1 MYSLSSS
8 SASYDCMLWT
18 RFLFLME
25 LMVEHVIKR
34 IKFGLIIL
42 LLVAYFVVW
51 VMASPTCSDYDT
63 VRVLAVNDGKF
74 SA

>member
-1 MYSLSSS
+1 
-8 SASYDCMLWT
+8 
-18 RFLFLME
+18 ME
-25 LMVEHVIKR
+25 LMVEHVFKR